1 MGLVFIFNGL
11 RGCFDCLF
19 TGRLRTFMKNISAEN
34 YVSTQE
40 LEGIVGT
47 SGICLRQ
54 DIEAFWQERVEKAVA
69 PGNSIACTVYP
80 HTQKELAA
88 VIALAGQNRWPLLPC
103 GSGSKLDWGGLVK
116 FDPDPPQPRAG
127 KGAPPLPR
135 GKQDVVKVPREGDLG
150 GSPDAGGMVAVS
162 TARLN
167 RLVEHAVGDLTVT
180 AEAGMKFADLQ
191 EILGKAGQFL
201 PIDPAYPQQAT
212 LGGIVATADTGSLRH
227 RYRGVRDLLLGI
239 SFVRSD
245 GKIAVAGGRVV
256 KNVAG
261 YDLMKLLTG
270 SYGTLGVISQVTFR
284 VYPLPESSGTVIL
297 TGETNALAEAAQ
309 ILLSSALTPTAVDLL
324 SPQLVEKLSLGKG
337 SGLVVRF
344 QSIAESVKQ
353 QSARLLEVGEK
364 LGLQGTSC
372 GENDEHQLWQRLPET
387 VWNSAN
393 NSTII
398 CKIGIRP
405 SEAVKAINELP
416 VQDAW
421 IHAGSG
427 LGVLRFETVTAE
439 TLLQVRK
446 RCEAKGGFLTVLAA
460 PPQIKQGLD
469 VWGYTGSAI
478 DLMRRIKQEFDPEN
492 ILNCDRLILK
502 GS

>member
-1 MGLVFIFNGL
+1 
-11 RGCFDCLF
+11 
-19 TGRLRTFMKNISAEN
+19 MKSFSAEN

-40 LEGIVGT
+40 LEGIVGS

-54 DIEAFWQERVEKAVA
+54 DIEAFWQERVEKAVS
-69 PGNSIACTVYP
+69 PGTSIACTVYP
-80 HTQKELAA
+80 HTQEELAA
-88 VIALAGQNRWPLLPC
+88 VIAWAAQNRWALLPA

-116 FDPDPPQPRAG
+116 FDPPNPPYQG
-127 KGAPPLPR
+127 GLSEPPLLR
-135 GKQDVVKVPREGDLG
+135 G
-150 GSPDAGGMVAVS
+150 AGGIAAVS

-239 SFVRSD
+239 TFVRSD
-245 GKIAVAGGRVV
+245 GKIATAGGRVV

-261 YDLMKLLTG
+261 YDLMKLFTG

-372 GENDEHQLWQRLPET
+372 GENDEDQLWQRLPET

-416 VQDAW
+416 VQDAL

-427 LGVLRFETVTAE
+427 LGVLRFETGKAE
-439 TLLQVRK
+439 TLLQVR
-446 RCEAKGGFLTVLAA
+446 RACEAKGGFLTVLAA
-460 PPQIKQGLD
+460 PAHIKQGLD

>member
-1 MGLVFIFNGL
+1 
-11 RGCFDCLF
+11 
-19 TGRLRTFMKNISAEN
+19 MKSFSTEN

-40 LEGIVGT
+40 LESIVGT
-47 SGICLRQ
+47 AGICRWP
-54 DIEAFWQERVEKAVA
+54 DTEPFWHERVEKAVA
-69 PGNSIACTVYP
+69 PDTKIDCTVYP
-80 HTQKELAA
+80 NTQEELAA
-88 VIALAGQNRWPLLPC
+88 VIAWAGRNHWGVLPC

-116 FDPDPPQPRAG
+116 E
-127 KGAPPLPR
+127 
-135 GKQDVVKVPREGDLG
+135 VKI
-150 GSPDAGGMVAVS
+150 AVS
-162 TARLN
+162 TGHLN

-212 LGGIVATADTGSLRH
+212 LGGIIATADTGSLRH

-239 SFVRSD
+239 TFVRSD

-261 YDLMKLLTG
+261 YDLMKLFTG
-270 SYGTLGVISQVTFR
+270 AYGTLGIISQVTFR

-297 TGETNALAEAAQ
+297 TGETNALAEATQ

-353 QSARLLEVGEK
+353 QSARLLEVAEK
-364 LGLQGTSC
+364 LGLQGTNC
-372 GENDEHQLWQRLPET
+372 GENDELQLWQRLPET
-387 VWNSAN
+387 MWNSGTKSA
-393 NSTII
+393 II

-416 VQDAW
+416 VQDAL

-427 LGVLRFETVTAE
+427 LGVLRFETATAD
-439 TLLQVRK
+439 TLLQVR
-446 RCEAKGGFLTVLAA
+446 RACEAKGGFLTVLAA
-460 PPQIKQGLD
+460 PSHIKQGLD

-478 DLMRRIKQEFDPEN
+478 DLMRRIKQQFDPEN
-492 ILNCDRLILK
+492 ILNCDRFLV
-502 GS
+502 

>member
-1 MGLVFIFNGL
+1 MIVF
-11 RGCFDCLF
+11 F
-19 TGRLRTFMKNISAEN
+19 TGRLITFMKSFSTEN
-34 YVSTQE
+34 YASTQE
-40 LEGIVGT
+40 LEGIVGR
-47 SGICLRQ
+47 SGICLGQ

-69 PGNSIACTVYP
+69 PGTSIACTVYP
-80 HTQKELAA
+80 HTQEELAA
-88 VIALAGQNRWPLLPC
+88 VIACAGRNRWGVLPC

-116 FDPDPPQPRAG
+116 G
-127 KGAPPLPR
+127 
-135 GKQDVVKVPREGDLG
+135 VKI
-150 GSPDAGGMVAVS
+150 AVS

-191 EILGKAGQFL
+191 EILGASGQFL

-212 LGGIVATADTGSLRH
+212 LGGIVAAADTGSLRH

-245 GKIAVAGGRVV
+245 GKIATAGGRVV

-297 TGETNALAEAAQ
+297 TGKTNALAEAAQ

-337 SGLVVRF
+337 SGLMVRF

-372 GENDEHQLWQRLPET
+372 GENEEHQLWQRLPET
-387 VWNSAN
+387 VWDS
-393 NSTII
+393 STKPAII

-416 VQDAW
+416 VQDAL
-421 IHAGSG
+421 IHAGTG
-427 LGVLRFETVTAE
+427 LGVLRFEAATAD

-446 RCEAKGGFLTVLAA
+446 GCEAKGGFLTVLAA
-460 PPQIKQGLD
+460 PAHIKQGLD

-492 ILNCDRLILK
+492 ILSPNRFILK

>member
-1 MGLVFIFNGL
+1 
-11 RGCFDCLF
+11 
-19 TGRLRTFMKNISAEN
+19 MKYFYTEN

-40 LEGIVGT
+40 LESIVG
-47 SGICLRQ
+47 SAGICLWQ
-54 DIEAFWQERVEKAVA
+54 DTEAFWQKRVETAVT
-69 PGNSIACTVYP
+69 PETQIACTVYP
-80 HTQKELAA
+80 NTQEELAA
-88 VIALAGQNRWPLLPC
+88 VIACARQNCWALLSC

-116 FDPDPPQPRAG
+116 G
-127 KGAPPLPR
+127 
-135 GKQDVVKVPREGDLG
+135 VKI
-150 GSPDAGGMVAVS
+150 AVS
-162 TARLN
+162 TTRLN

-212 LGGIVATADTGSLRH
+212 LGGIIATADAGSLRH
-227 RYRGVRDLLLGI
+227 RYRGVRDLLLGMT
-239 SFVRSD
+239 FVRSD
-245 GKIAVAGGRVV
+245 GKIAKAGGRVV

-261 YDLMKLLTG
+261 YDLMKLFTG
-270 SYGTLGVISQVTFR
+270 AYGTLGIISQVTFR

-297 TGETNALAEAAQ
+297 TGETNALAQATQ

-324 SPQLVEKLSLGKG
+324 SPKLVEKLSLGKG

-372 GENDEHQLWQRLPET
+372 AESDEHQLWQKLPET
-387 VWNSAN
+387 VWNS
-393 NSTII
+393 STKSAII

-405 SEAVKAINELP
+405 SEAVPAINELP

-421 IHAGSG
+421 IHAGTG
-427 LGVLRFETVTAE
+427 LGVLRFEAATAD
-439 TLLQVRK
+439 TLLQVR
-446 RCEAKGGFLTVLAA
+446 RGCEAKGGFLTVLAA
-460 PPQIKQGLD
+460 PGHIKQGLD

-492 ILNCDRLILK
+492 ILNCDRFLV
-502 GS
+502 